1 MTSYPT
7 RIPCFASLAVC
18 LATLSLPSEAAPQRE
33 ASLDARVASCDT
45 ATSRSAVGELLRG
58 PETLREPLMLFHA
71 ALSERTAGR
80 NEEAAFLF
88 VAARLRT
95 SRQILFEQGDTPQL
109 LATMMM
115 TVGPLIMPVLEA
127 DPELAR
133 RVVRRTIDWDR
144 STPDP
149 FRDRQDASSGE
160 NARKIA
166 EIDDG
171 LRRLPDQIRANTARI
186 AKAREENETAER
198 QLKNM
203 YAERCGSG
211 ILEPVAAEAATTRIQ
226 GQAELFAKAH
236 PLVLRR
242 AGGAV
247 KSASV
252 TLSKMEATRLPSR
265 LTVYVTPAAGTG
277 FYAEV
282 AAIATVTPDRK
293 LGSVKFS
300 LNCIADVQTAQ
311 RQPAGKDVCRDPN
324 ANKPTDTADADL
336 SRFDIGPDGKSQV
349 SPPQEPVCGF
359 PGLQLPADFAVFAAG
374 AYSGR
379 RTSSQ
384 IDQSGHQATQIDV
397 AVNNPDKPVVLI
409 LGAYEPTIWNVGWSK
424 ETRILAVLVGGYHRQ
439 AIAGLDKS
447 TPLLVSSRDEK
458 GPCGYFSMSGN
469 LTELN
474 PLSRRMF
481 GRPVDLVYPAIKG
494 QADVGKPMPPGATL
508 VRSRDVTPESFH
520 DKNAPLAG
528 EAGLEDAVR
537 QGLLRK
543 ATEAD
548 AEAWAEAVIQ
558 HSPQRDI
565 PPVAG
570 QERPKRH
577 QLRIDKGYV
586 VLKPFVYPSGLQ
598 GAHSARFIIPKGAP
612 KPAGNPG
619 HSTVYDFNTLNCQ
632 GPACGARR

>member
-1 MTSYPT
+1 MTNYPT

-33 ASLDARVASCDT
+33 ASLDARIASCDT

-58 PETLREPLMLFHA
+58 PETLREPLTLFHA

-88 VAARLRT
+88 LAARLRT
-95 SRQILFEQGDTPQL
+95 SRQILFEQGDRPQL
-109 LATMMM
+109 LATMLM

-186 AKAREENETAER
+186 AKAREENEKAER

-265 LTVYVTPAAGTG
+265 LTVYVTPAAGTP

-311 RQPAGKDVCRDPN
+311 RQPAGKDVCLDPN

-379 RTSSQ
+379 RTSLQ

-409 LGAYEPTIWNVGWSK
+409 LGAHEPTIWNVGWSK

-447 TPLLVSSRDEK
+447 TPLLVSSTNEK
-458 GPCGYFSMSGN
+458 GPCGYLSMSGN

-474 PLSRRMF
+474 PLSRRVF

-494 QADVGKPMPPGATL
+494 QADIGKPMPPGATL

-537 QGLLRK
+537 KGLLRK

-558 HSPQRDI
+558 NSPQRDI

-570 QERPKRH
+570 QERSKRH

-586 VLKPFVYPSGLQ
+586 VLKPFVYPAGLN

-612 KPAGNPG
+612 KPTGNPG

-632 GPACGARR
+632 GPACGDRR

>member
-1 MTSYPT
+1 MTHYPT
-7 RIPCFASLAVC
+7 RIPSFASLAVC

-33 ASLDARVASCDT
+33 GSLDARLASCDA

-58 PETLREPLMLFHA
+58 PETRREPLLLFHA
-71 ALSERTAGR
+71 ALSERMAGR

-88 VAARLRT
+88 LAARLRT
-95 SRQILFEQGDTPQL
+95 ARQILFERGDRPQL
-109 LATMMM
+109 IATMMM
-115 TVGPLIMPVLEA
+115 TVGPLIMPVLET

-133 RVVRRTIDWDR
+133 RVVSRTIEWDR
-144 STPDP
+144 ATPDP

-166 EIDDG
+166 EIDNG
-171 LRRLPDQIRANTARI
+171 LRRLPDQIRANSARI
-186 AKAREENETAER
+186 AEARVDNEKAER
-198 QLKNM
+198 QLKKM

-226 GQAELFAKAH
+226 RQAELFAKAH
-236 PLVLRR
+236 PLVLIR

-252 TLSKMEATRLPSR
+252 GLSKMEANRLPSR
-265 LTVYVTPAAGTG
+265 LSVYVTPAAGTR

-300 LNCIADVQTAQ
+300 LICIADVQTAQ
-311 RQPAGKDVCRDPN
+311 RQPAGKDVCLDPD
-324 ANKPTDTADADL
+324 ANKPTDTADAGL

-349 SPPQEPVCGF
+349 SPPEEPVCGF

-374 AYSGR
+374 ANSGR
-379 RTSSQ
+379 RTSFQ

-397 AVNNPDKPVVLI
+397 AVNYPDKPVVLI
-409 LGAYEPTIWNVGWSK
+409 LGAHEPTIWNVGWSK
-424 ETRILAVLVGGYHRQ
+424 ETRIVAVLVGGYHRQ

-458 GPCGYFSMSGN
+458 APCGYFSMSGN

-474 PLSRRMF
+474 PLSRRVF
-481 GRPVDLVYPAIKG
+481 GRPVDMVYPAIKG
-494 QADVGKPMPPGATL
+494 QADVGKPMPPGAIL
-508 VRSRDVTPESFH
+508 VRSRDVTPESFY

-537 QGLLRK
+537 KGLLRK

-558 HSPQRDI
+558 NSPQRDI

-577 QLRIDKGYV
+577 QLPIDKGYV
-586 VLKPFVYPSGLQ
+586 VLKPFVYPAGLN

-612 KPAGNPG
+612 KPTGNPG
-619 HSTVYDFNTLNCQ
+619 HSTVYDFNTLNCE